1 MTDSR
6 ATDQTGAGV
15 AGKAL
20 PGGRLTRALFRRIL
34 WITDLRRDLLGDPS
48 EAHGLVAVLGRE
60 HYIERRRRYPIHSRR
75 DLEAVL
81 SQELAEAPPTL
92 TLIGEP
98 DQDKRE
104 VAFFEL
110 RPGVLEKVGRAL
122 WLVPESAVLARTLPR
137 GRVACIERDGYRY
150 FLSAGGTS
158 QPAGGTVATA
168 ELFALAAG
176 LDSGEAALSLERAD
190 LVARLSQGLRSL
202 PADAWL
208 RFRLPSAGRRAPF
221 EWRRVASVAGVA
233 LASYLALASGYLML
247 TRESREARL
256 EELGPEV
263 DSLLTAQR
271 EVDLLAARRAGLGEV
286 LASRADTYGLWRIVG
301 LAWANGARL
310 SAIELEDFELTL
322 RGSAPAATD
331 VLAALDQSPGVEGAR
346 FSAPV
351 RGGKGGLEEFAI
363 TLTLAREADS
373 G

>member
-1 MTDSR
+1 MTNVTETADR
-6 ATDQTGAGV
+6 AA
-15 AGKAL
+15 A
-20 PGGRLTRALFRRIL
+20 GGRLHGALLRRIVWL
-34 WITDLRRDLLGDPS
+34 TDQRRDLAGDPS
-48 EAHGLVAVLGRE
+48 SAAALVAVLGRE

-81 SQELAEAPPTL
+81 RQELAEAPPTL

-98 DQDKRE
+98 DQEKRE
-104 VAFFEL
+104 VSFFEL
-110 RPGVLEKVGRAL
+110 RPGVLERVGRAI
-122 WLVPESAVLARTLPR
+122 WLVPESTALAGTLPR
-137 GRVACIERDGYRY
+137 GRVASIERDGYRY
-150 FLSAGGTS
+150 FVSANGAS

-176 LDSGEAALSLERAD
+176 LDSGEAPLSLGRAD
-190 LVARLSQGLRSL
+190 LVSRLPQGLRSL

-208 RFRLPSAGRRAPF
+208 RFRQPSAGRRRPL
-221 EWRRVASVAGVA
+221 EWRRIATVAAVA
-233 LASYLALASGYLML
+233 LASYLAFASGDLVL

-263 DSLLTAQR
+263 DSLLDAQR
-271 EVDLLAARRAGLGEV
+271 ELDLLAERQAGLDEMLEG
-286 LASRADTYGLWRIVG
+286 RAETYRLWRVVG
-301 LAWANGARL
+301 TAWASGARL

-331 VLAALDQSPGVEGAR
+331 VLAALDQSPGVAGAR

-351 RGGKGGLEEFAI
+351 RSGKGGLEDFAI
-363 TLTLAREADS
+363 TLTLAREADN

>member
-1 MTDSR
+1 MSNADDTEDR
-6 ATDQTGAGV
+6 V
-15 AGKAL
+15 AA
-20 PGGRLTRALFRRIL
+20 GGRLSEALRRRTVWL
-34 WITDLRRDLLGDPS
+34 TDQRRDLTGAPN
-48 EAHGLVAVLGRE
+48 EAAALVAVLGRE
-60 HYIERRRRYPIHSRR
+60 HYVERRRRYPIHSRR

-81 SQELAEAPPTL
+81 RQELAQAPPTL

-98 DQDKRE
+98 DQEKRE
-104 VAFFEL
+104 VTFFEL
-110 RPGVLEKVGRAL
+110 RPGTLERLGRAI
-122 WLVPESAVLARTLPR
+122 WLVPESAALARTLPR
-137 GRVACIERDGYRY
+137 GRVASVERDGYRY
-150 FLSAGGTS
+150 FLSANGAS

-176 LDSGEAALSLERAD
+176 LDSGEAPLALERAD
-190 LVARLSQGLRSL
+190 LAARLSQGLRSL

-208 RFRLPSAGRRAPF
+208 RLRLPSARRRAPF
-221 EWRRVASVAGVA
+221 EWRRIATVAGIA
-233 LASYLALASGYLML
+233 LASYLALGSGYLML

-263 DSLLTAQR
+263 DSLLAAQR
-271 EVDLLAARRAGLGEV
+271 ELDLLAARRAGLEKV
-286 LASRADTYGLWRIVG
+286 LEGRSNTYELWRVVG
-301 LAWANGARL
+301 LAWTNGARL

-322 RGSAPAATD
+322 RGSAPTATD

-351 RGGKGGLEEFAI
+351 RGGKGGLEDFAI

>member
-1 MTDSR
+1 MSNVVDTGDR
-6 ATDQTGAGV
+6 AAE
-15 AGKAL
+15 
-20 PGGRLTRALFRRIL
+20 GGRLRELLHRRIVWL
-34 WITDLRRDLLGDPS
+34 TDQRRDLTGAPS
-48 EAHGLVAVLGRE
+48 SVAALVAVLGRE
-60 HYIERRRRYPIHSRR
+60 HYIERRRRYPIHSKR

-81 SQELAEAPPTL
+81 RQELAQAPPTQ

-98 DQDKRE
+98 DQEKRE
-104 VAFFEL
+104 VTFFEL
-110 RPGVLEKVGRAL
+110 RPGVLERVGRAI
-122 WLVPESAVLARTLPR
+122 WLVPESAALASTLPR
-137 GRVACIERDGYRY
+137 GRVASIERDGYRY
-150 FLSAGGTS
+150 FLSAAGAS

-176 LDSGEAALSLERAD
+176 LDSGEEPLSLERAD
-190 LVARLSQGLRSL
+190 LVARLPEGLRSL

-208 RFRLPSAGRRAPF
+208 RLRQPSAGRRAPL
-221 EWRRVASVAGVA
+221 EWRRVATVAGLA
-233 LASYLALASGYLML
+233 LAAYLALASGYLML

-331 VLAALDQSPGVEGAR
+331 VLAALDQSPGVEAAR

-351 RGGKGGLEEFAI
+351 RSGKGGLEDFAI